1 MDYIRGVGILYSL
14 LVSCS
19 TAFPQA
25 RITTKSWMTTW
36 KPHGLRGCSGFW
48 LLGMGHELYQRWR
61 DIISC
66 GIAFP
71 QLYHKNLDGHMDSK
85 ITTKPGWPHGLR
97 GRSGSCGWC
106 WRMINAWKD
115 RHQSAVRRRNRRL
128 NNHMIDAMIRPI
140 CPENSM
146 CSRKSKYIL
155 NNTSKN
161 HNLNI
166 LRSYTAN
173 WTHFWHLHPSI
184 RFFVQIAFSYLP
196 IHSLYCVQKNWS
208 PHLYF
213 FFLAPF
219 FSFFSFFLFVGT
231 FFFFLPTDFRLP
243 FNLAWNIKLESSRIK
258 YS

>member
-1 MDYIRGVGILYSL
+1 MEATWIAWRLGLLIIRYGPWTILEVKGYYIMWH
-14 LVSCS
+14 CFS
-19 TAFPQA
+19 TALPQ
-25 RITTKSWMTTW
+25 
-36 KPHGLRGCSGFW
+36 
-48 LLGMGHELYQRWR
+48 
-61 DIISC
+61 
-66 GIAFP
+66 
-71 QLYHKNLDGHMDSK
+71 
-85 ITTKPGWPHGLR
+85 KPGWPHGLR

-128 NNHMIDAMIRPI
+128 NNHMIDAMIRPVCTRKI
-140 CPENSM
+140 TRVHE
-146 CSRKSKYIL
+146 KSKYIL
-155 NNTSKN
+155 NNTSKT

-166 LRSYTAN
+166 LRSYNAN

-184 RFFVQIAFSYLP
+184 GIFCPNSLVLSSHPNSL
-196 IHSLYCVQKNWS
+196 HSLYCVQKNWS

-243 FNLAWNIKLESSRIK
+243 FNLAWNIKMESNIQRRRK
-258 YS
+258 QECG

>member
-1 MDYIRGVGILYSL
+1 MNYIRGEGILYHVAL
-14 LVSCS
+14 LFHS
-19 TAFPQA
+19 F
-25 RITTKSWMTTW
+25 TTKTWMATWIVWTLLFQSQGLPQKPWMTTW
-36 KPHGLRGCSGFW
+36 K
-48 LLGMGHELYQRWR
+48 
-61 DIISC
+61 
-66 GIAFP
+66 
-71 QLYHKNLDGHMDSK
+71 
-85 ITTKPGWPHGLR
+85 PHGLR

-128 NNHMIDAMIRPI
+128 NNHMIETWSGLFAR
-140 CPENSM
+140 ENYT

-155 NNTSKN
+155 NNTSKT

-166 LRSYTAN
+166 LRSYNAN

-184 RFFVQIAFSYLP
+184 GIFCPNSLFFLSSHPNSL
-196 IHSLYCVQKNWS
+196 HSLYCVQKNWS

-243 FNLAWNIKLESSRIK
+243 FNLAWNIKMESNIQRRRRK
-258 YS
+258 QECG